1 MGAAA
6 RTESLSLLGTVVFGG
21 EPIPVPAST
30 TWRLVALVA
39 SRGAATREGVA
50 AALWP
55 EADAQHAHGAVRT
68 ALWRVHRRWP
78 GLLAGSAASVRISQR
93 VTVDAHDLVETAR
106 RVLAGDPDAGRAG
119 FGLLVDAGEL
129 LPGWED
135 EWVYGERERLRQL
148 RLHALEALAYQM
160 SERREFGLAVEAA
173 LAAVRAEPLRETA
186 QRALIRVHLREGNLV
201 EARRQYDE
209 CARLFAREIGVTPT
223 RETTELVGLA

>member
-1 MGAAA
+1 
-6 RTESLSLLGTVVFGG
+6 
-21 EPIPVPAST
+21 
-30 TWRLVALVA
+30 
-39 SRGAATREGVA
+39 
-50 AALWP
+50 
-55 EADAQHAHGAVRT
+55 
-68 ALWRVHRRWP
+68 
-78 GLLAGSAASVRISQR
+78 VRISQR